1 MRFTRNLLVTLA
13 LAATTTPLVGC
24 LDNADDADDAVDAVQ
39 LATADQAIEV
49 GPAQVLQGVQA
60 GFEIYKMIGTY
71 QKYGKLTI
79 TTNDIFDKVTQVEED
94 VQALR
99 AEVSKMQD
107 AMLAAMLDVK
117 GEISVVAAKNAL
129 AQVDA
134 VMTGWVYANQNLA
147 SDPNALKTF
156 YANLLAGISG
166 GYGTIDLQTLLQ
178 LDAHAQAAIT
188 GHGAFL
194 GTQGND
200 RAPELGIYAAGVR
213 LRLAEGFF
221 LLTLAQQ
228 DKGTPQFLPDGD
240 AVKAQTAR
248 LAAFDQTF
256 FTANDAM
263 NRAIVAKEMQLRGA
277 RVLGCTKGD
286 NNIYLADQL
295 PGVFGLPSRSRSTQ
309 HSRGPAPADTAYIRN
324 YSNEDGLMRACETFR
339 TSYVA
344 EQQAIWGSTKMGE
357 LLSSEQAFTA
367 WSTASDA
374 AGTTSTIH
382 VEDAGYDSANRT
394 SNVTAQLR
402 SACDN
407 RDTCA
412 YTVDVGTLGD
422 IDHGMAKAFSVS
434 YRCGASPNIK
444 TVSISAEANG
454 QSVAL
459 QCAPISL
466 TDMVGTWEDRG
477 DAEAFAAN
485 PGLSAQVTVVDA
497 STLRFSRGDG
507 VAFSLIRTADPLV
520 LDIGTDCIWYD
531 LGWKTATLEVGPLG
545 TVDVI
550 RFPSGTYRLAH

>member
-1 MRFTRNLLVTLA
+1 
-13 LAATTTPLVGC
+13 
-24 LDNADDADDAVDAVQ
+24 
-39 LATADQAIEV
+39 
-49 GPAQVLQGVQA
+49 
-60 GFEIYKMIGTY
+60 
-71 QKYGKLTI
+71 
-79 TTNDIFDKVTQVEED
+79 
-94 VQALR
+94 
-99 AEVSKMQD
+99 
-107 AMLAAMLDVK
+107 MLK
-117 GEISVVAAKNAL
+117 GEISVAAAIDAL

-156 YANLLAGISG
+156 YANLLAGIPG
-166 GYGTIDLQTLLQ
+166 GYGVIDLATLLQ

-188 GHGAFL
+188 GQGAFL
-194 GTQGND
+194 GTQGID

-221 LLTLAQQ
+221 LIMLAQQ
-228 DKGTPQFLPDGD
+228 DVGTPQFLPDGD
-240 AVKAQTAR
+240 AVKAQAAR

-263 NRAIVAKEMQLRGA
+263 NRAIVAREMQLRGA
-277 RVLGCTKGD
+277 RVLGCTSA
-286 NNIYLADQL
+286 NNEVYLADQV
-295 PGVFGLPSRSRSTQ
+295 PGVIPGFPSFTYPFNHTLTWTSTG
-309 HSRGPAPADTAYIRN
+309 SGWFIRN
-324 YSNEDGLMRACETFR
+324 YSNEDSLMSACETFR

-374 AGTTSTIH
+374 AGTTSSIH

-434 YRCGASPNIK
+434 YRCGASPDIK
-444 TVSISAEANG
+444 TVSISAEASG

-485 PGLSAQVTVVDA
+485 PGLSAQVTIVDA

>member
-24 LDNADDADDAVDAVQ
+24 LDNADDAAQ

-79 TTNDIFDKVTQVEED
+79 TPADIFDKVTEVEED

-99 AEVSKMQD
+99 AEVSKLQD
-107 AMLAAMLDVK
+107 AMLAAMLDLK
-117 GEISVVAAKNAL
+117 GEMSVVAAKNAL

-147 SDPNALKTF
+147 TDPNALKTF

-228 DKGTPQFLPDGD
+228 DKGTPQFLPDGE

-263 NRAIVAKEMQLRGA
+263 NRAIVAREMQWRGA
-277 RVLGCTKGD
+277 RVLGCTSA
-286 NNIYLADQL
+286 NNEVYLPDQGPVDAWPNRFTYPFNHTL
-295 PGVFGLPSRSRSTQ
+295 TWTSTG
-309 HSRGPAPADTAYIRN
+309 SGWFIRN
-324 YSNEDGLMRACETFR
+324 YSNEDSLMRACETFR

-394 SNVTAQLR
+394 STVTAQLR

-407 RDTCA
+407 RDTCD

-434 YRCGASPNIK
+434 YRCGASPDIK

-466 TDMVGTWEDRG
+466 TDMVGTWENRV

-550 RFPSGTYRLAH
+550 RFPYGTYRLAR

>member
-1 MRFTRNLLVTLA
+1 MRLSNLKIPLLLAAALA
-13 LAATTTPLVGC
+13 LDLDSSGC
-24 LDNADDADDAVDAVQ
+24 IEEADDADDAAQ

-49 GPAQVLQGVQA
+49 GPAQVLQGVQK

-79 TTNDIFDKVTQVEED
+79 TPADIFDKVTQVEED

-188 GHGAFL
+188 GQGAFL
-194 GTQGND
+194 GTQGID

-295 PGVFGLPSRSRSTQ
+295 PGVFPSFTFPFNTTLTWTSTG
-309 HSRGPAPADTAYIRN
+309 RYPYIRN

-374 AGTTSTIH
+374 AGTTSSIH

-394 SNVTAQLR
+394 STVTAQLR

-444 TVSISAEANG
+444 TVSISADANG

-466 TDMVGTWEDRG
+466 TDMVGTWENRV

-507 VAFSLIRTADPLV
+507 IAFSLIRTADPLV